1 MNWGYRVVIIL
12 VVFVIGIGVMVYI
25 AMQQTNEM
33 MDDNYY
39 DKEMK
44 YQGIIDAKKNTGDLN
59 DSVQVT
65 TQDSLVRIRLPLPAI
80 KKLEHGS
87 IEFLRPSDQTKDKT
101 VELKVDSN
109 GLQFLPRTDF
119 IKGLY
124 RIRAKWNSNGIS
136 YYDERDVI
144 LN

>member
-1 MNWGYRVVIIL
+1 MIIIL
-12 VVFVIGIGVMVYI
+12 VVFVIGISAMVFI

-39 DKEMK
+39 EKEMK
-44 YQGIIDAKKNTGDLN
+44 YQGIIDAKKNILALN

-65 TQDSLVRIRLPLPAI
+65 VKDSFIQIRLPLPAI
-80 KKLEHGS
+80 KDLQEGF
-87 IEFLRPSDQTKDKT
+87 IEFLRPSDQSKDKSVT
-101 VELKVDSN
+101 LKVDSS
-109 GLQFLPRTDF
+109 GLQFLRRTDF
-119 IKGLY
+119 VKGLY